1 MSGGLGGNEHEET
14 RRLKEV
20 FPKRMRQ
27 ALELRGLSRRA
38 LSEAIGVHLNT
49 VHAYASGNRLPR
61 ISQLTLLAEALKV
74 SIEWLVEFENVEVD
88 IDIAAGHK
96 PDPTERDI
104 IYYVA
109 IENGR
114 GYSPTKKEVGQACEL
129 DWLRLDAHIN
139 RLVSLDYANIA
150 DEERISLTEQGTGL
164 FKEMDDEFV

>member
-14 RRLKEV
+14 ARLKEV

-27 ALELRGLSRRA
+27 ALEVRGLSRRSLA
-38 LSEAIGVHLNT
+38 EAIGVHLNT
-49 VHAYASGNRLPR
+49 IHAYASGNRLPR

-96 PDPTERDI
+96 PDQTERDI

-114 GYSPTKKEVGQACEL
+114 GYSPTKKDVAQSCEL
-129 DWLRLDAHIN
+129 DWLRLDAHVN
-139 RLVSLDYANIA
+139 RLTSLGYVLVG
-150 DEERISLTEQGTGL
+150 DEDRISLTEQGTTL
-164 FKEMDDEFV
+164 FKEMDEEFV